1 MGEGLFRSG
10 IRGGVLSSELGGGL
24 LRSGSKGA
32 GTFGDNMIGMADT
45 GWVFKIVGM
54 DFPVAQSILALLTFW
69 TGGFAGE
76 LVLLILLAP
85 ISKELTDLLEA

>member
-1 MGEGLFRSG
+1 MFRSG
-10 IRGGVLSSELGGGL
+10 IGGGVLSSEVGGGL
-24 LRSGSKGA
+24 LRSGSKEA
-32 GTFGDNMIGMADT
+32 GSLVAKMGPNGMADT

-69 TGGFAGE
+69 TGSFPGE
-76 LVLLILLAP
+76 LVLLILVAP